1 MHLVS
6 GVGGM
11 ETQESQSLHPLFLL
25 LFCVLTS
32 LYIVFVSHPL
42 DSAYPPPGSILI
54 FIWCHKCLFQSL
66 ASKKLAGLPSVVK
79 G

>member
-25 LFCVLTS
+25 FCVLTP

-42 DSAYPPPGSILI
+42 DSAYPPPGSDSRSMMEDV
-54 FIWCHKCLFQSL
+54 H
-66 ASKKLAGLPSVVK
+66 
-79 G
+79 